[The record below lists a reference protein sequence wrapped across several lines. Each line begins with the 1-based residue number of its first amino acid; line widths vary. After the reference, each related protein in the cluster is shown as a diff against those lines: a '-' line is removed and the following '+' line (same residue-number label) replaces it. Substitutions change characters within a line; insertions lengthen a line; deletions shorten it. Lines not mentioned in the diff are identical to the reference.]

1 MDYQELEKMTV
12 IKLRE
17 EAKKF
22 PDVKGVSG
30 MKKEEL
36 LRLLVEKLGIE
47 TPEKKKRPAG
57 KPRDKKALKGKITEL
72 RVERD
77 AARAAKDSKRVTLL
91 RRRIHSLKRRV
102 RKIA

>member
-47 TPEKKKRPAG
+47 TPEKKKRSPE
-57 KPRDKKALKGKITEL
+57 KPRDKRTLKSKITEL
-72 RVERD
+72 KAERE
-77 AARAAKDSKRVTLL
+77 AARAAKDSNRATLL
-91 RRRIHSLKRRV
+91 RRRIHSLKRQV
-102 RKIA
+102 RKLD